1 MKHTTLTRL
10 TTGAL
15 AAALAV
21 SLVGC
26 GRGNQTPSVSSA
38 PAAASTTARKTQI
51 QLYYADAQC
60 DFLQT
65 RTVELN
71 ELSPQTLLQVL
82 QADGMLDKGVK
93 MQKWLATDRD
103 DP

>member
-26 GRGNQTPSVSSA
+26 GKGNQPPFSFD
-38 PAAASTTARKTQI
+38 ST
-51 QLYYADAQC
+51 L
-60 DFLQT
+60 
-65 RTVELN
+65 V
-71 ELSPQTLLQVL
+71 
-82 QADGMLDKGVK
+82 
-93 MQKWLATDRD
+93 
-103 DP
+103 

>member
-38 PAAASTTARKTQI
+38 PAAASTTATTARI
-51 QLYYADAQC
+51 ID
-60 DFLQT
+60 
-65 RTVELN
+65 
-71 ELSPQTLLQVL
+71 
-82 QADGMLDKGVK
+82 
-93 MQKWLATDRD
+93 
-103 DP
+103 